1 MTIQKSNFMTPASEV
16 VKIVDGKEVVVSDMD
31 ESLRIQNEARNLLKG
46 DQSGKLIPS
55 SSTTTNNTTANNN
68 IISKPPISTDLTS
81 SITPSSTN
89 NEIVIDNIIPAQSQV
104 AQSQG
109 GGEGDLIVV
118 ESSLNSNVKDSLLLD
133 AAYT

>member
-1 MTIQKSNFMTPASEV
+1 MNSSVT
-16 VKIVDGKEVVVSDMD
+16 
-31 ESLRIQNEARNLLKG
+31 
-46 DQSGKLIPS
+46 DQSGKLIAS
-55 SSTTTNNTTANNN
+55 DSTSTTTTTANN
-68 IISKPPISTDLTS
+68 IISKPPTPIDLGS

-89 NEIVIDNIIPAQSQV
+89 NEIVIDNIIPDQNQV

-109 GGEGDLIVV
+109 GQGDIIVV